1 MWNYNFML
9 PSLVILMVFV
19 VYFLFMRR
27 LPVRLNS
34 SYFKLLILQ
43 LLVMV
48 FDVWSCNA
56 DTNYA
61 DASREMLYFL
71 NMGFFVFYH
80 WRAWRFFMMT
90 TDILHFKPEYRRWN
104 TYLCSSVFFV
114 AEAVTL
120 LSPITHWVFY
130 IDDTGYHS
138 GPLYGILYVCFLFY
152 IGLSS
157 ILLILNRHRLE
168 QGDLLP
174 ALGFNVV
181 LLAGNIVRFLF
192 PQYVVMNL
200 FCLVAL
206 IIIYLSFENPGMFL
220 VSSRGA
226 FNLYALRTMLNELN
240 HYKEYRLVCVTLKN
254 YADNRDVYGDAQI
267 DQVLSQIGRFLVTAF
282 PQHVVFDLMN
292 GRFVVLCRKEMDVEA
307 VRDTIRQRFASPW
320 KAEQFMIDLTIGLV
334 QMDSA
339 MERDTVDETMNNLF
353 VALDIA
359 TKLPGTG
366 EMLVMDEEHMAD
378 IERHLVVKR
387 ALERAL
393 EDNTAE
399 IYLQPLVDATTYQ
412 LVGAEVLCRIRDA
425 EGTLVMPD
433 QFIPIAE
440 RSGTILWLGEQVLEK
455 ACQFIEENDLSAMG
469 MEWINVNLSPIQC
482 LRKDLSDRFEKI
494 LSRHNVPAS
503 QIHLELTEQSMMDMA
518 MLQAQMG
525 ALKDVGFRFVLDDY
539 GTGYSNFARVKRYPF
554 ITIKLDMELVW
565 EYFRERDEM
574 LPTTVQI
581 FKQMN
586 YHITAEGVESLE
598 MAKAMRDIGC
608 DYLQGFYFSRPLPVE
623 EFLAKYMPKESA

>member
-1 MWNYNFML
+1 
-9 PSLVILMVFV
+9 
-19 VYFLFMRR
+19 
-27 LPVRLNS
+27 
-34 SYFKLLILQ
+34 
-43 LLVMV
+43 
-48 FDVWSCNA
+48 
-56 DTNYA
+56 
-61 DASREMLYFL
+61 
-71 NMGFFVFYH
+71 
-80 WRAWRFFMMT
+80 
-90 TDILHFKPEYRRWN
+90 
-104 TYLCSSVFFV
+104 
-114 AEAVTL
+114 
-120 LSPITHWVFY
+120 
-130 IDDTGYHS
+130 
-138 GPLYGILYVCFLFY
+138 
-152 IGLSS
+152 
-157 ILLILNRHRLE
+157 
-168 QGDLLP
+168 
-174 ALGFNVV
+174 
-181 LLAGNIVRFLF
+181 
-192 PQYVVMNL
+192 
-200 FCLVAL
+200 
-206 IIIYLSFENPGMFL
+206 
-220 VSSRGA
+220 
-226 FNLYALRTMLNELN
+226 
-240 HYKEYRLVCVTLKN
+240 
-254 YADNRDVYGDAQI
+254 
-267 DQVLSQIGRFLVTAF
+267 
-282 PQHVVFDLMN
+282 
-292 GRFVVLCRKEMDVEA
+292 
-307 VRDTIRQRFASPW
+307 
-320 KAEQFMIDLTIGLV
+320 MIDLTIGLV

-339 MERDTVDETMNNLF
+339 MERDTVDETINNLF
-353 VALDIA
+353 VALDMA

-366 EMLVMDEEHMAD
+366 EMLVMDEAHMAD

-399 IYLQPLVDATTYQ
+399 IFLQPLVDATTYQ

-425 EGTLVMPD
+425 EGNLVMPD

-482 LRKDLSDRFEKI
+482 LRKDLSERFEKI

-518 MLQAQMG
+518 MLQAQVG

-608 DYLQGFYFSRPLPVE
+608 DYLQGFYFSRPLPVN